1 MKTKLLLSLSS
12 LVACSLFAA
21 DPSPKDDIT
30 AAAKKLAQQDN
41 YAWKSVTEAGN
52 FNNTREGKANKD
64 GLVALIMKFGE
75 NTTQAFLKGGKGA
88 VKTADNDWQSL
99 TELGASAGNQPGPPR
114 FLGRMLQNFKAPAV
128 QVGDLA
134 DKAKELKKDGE
145 TYSSDLTDAGAK
157 ELLALGGRG
166 GAGKAPEPRN
176 AKGSVKFWLKDG
188 ALAKYELKLAGTVTF
203 NGEDRDSELTTTTE
217 IKDVGTTNIEGP
229 EAAQKKLS

>member
-1 MKTKLLLSLSS
+1 MKTKLLISLTS

-52 FNNTREGKANKD
+52 FNNTREGKANKG
-64 GLVALIMKFGE
+64 GLVALTMKFGD
-75 NTTQAFLKGGKGA
+75 NTTEAFLKGGKGA
-88 VKTADNDWQSL
+88 VKRPDNDWQSL
-99 TELGASAGNQPGPPR
+99 AEAGASSGDQPGPGR
-114 FLGRMLQNFKAPAV
+114 FLVRMLQNFKAPAV
-128 QVGDLA
+128 QAGDLA

-145 TYSSDLTDAGAK
+145 TYSSDLTEAGAK
-157 ELLALGGRG
+157 ELLAFGGRAG
-166 GAGKAPEPRN
+166 GKAPEPKN

-188 ALAKYELKLAGTVTF
+188 ALTKYELKLAGTVTF
-203 NGEDRDSELTTTTE
+203 NGEDRDSELTTTIE
-217 IKDVGTTNIEGP
+217 IKDVGTTKIEVP